1 MSNGVV
7 NGIDRDALIET
18 REAFSADPSLASFS
32 FRVRNRW
39 TGGCGS
45 STDVDDYF
53 GVCEERRRQAPF
65 HVASD
70 LPAVLLG
77 TDKAPGAVEYLL
89 HAMASCLTTTFLQL
103 ATMLGLSIEYV
114 EVRIEGSID
123 LLGVYET
130 TENCRSSFQGMD
142 VLMTVKDE
150 TNVDEL
156 ADLCALAWR
165 RSPVCGLVAR
175 GMPIAVSLRIA
186 AAGREGVGTEL
197 REMS

>member
-1 MSNGVV
+1 MTNGTV
-7 NGIDRDALIET
+7 NGIDHDALIET
-18 REAFSADPSLASFS
+18 REAFADDPSLASFS

-53 GVCEERRRQAPF
+53 GVCEERRRQTPF
-65 HVASD
+65 HVSSD

-77 TDKAPGAVEYLL
+77 TDTAPSAVEYLL

-103 ATMLGLSIEYV
+103 ATVLRFSIEHV

-123 LLGVYET
+123 LRGVYET
-130 TENCRSSFQGMD
+130 TDDCRSSFQGMD
-142 VLMTVKDE
+142 VAMTVKGE
-150 TNVDEL
+150 TTGDEL
-156 ADLCALAWR
+156 ADLCTLAWR

-175 GMPIAVSLRIA
+175 GMPTAVSLRVA
-186 AAGREGVGTEL
+186 AAGREGAGIERPET
-197 REMS
+197 R